1 VTRAGPASVRV
12 ATEDDVPLLARLRR
26 DWVEELAGGPIE
38 DDDFEQ
44 LFAVWFEQESRRRV
58 TWLAEL
64 DGDPVGMLNLMVFTR
79 MPVPVPAAGSARP
92 TQWGYVA
99 NVYVAAPQRD
109 RGLGRLLLDA
119 AVAHADAHHFA
130 RLLLSPSP
138 RSVPFY
144 ERAGFVP
151 AVSLRVREPGGPTG
165 G

>member
-1 VTRAGPASVRV
+1 VRV
-12 ATEDDVPLLARLRR
+12 ATPDDVPLLARLRR
-26 DWVEELAGGPIE
+26 DWVEELARGPIE

-44 LFAVWFEQESRRRV
+44 VFAAWFERESHQRV

-64 DGDPVGMLNLMVFTR
+64 AGAPVGMLNLLVFTR
-79 MPVPVPAAGSARP
+79 MPVPRSATGPTRP

-109 RGLGRLLLDA
+109 RGLGRLLLEA
-119 AVAHADAHHFA
+119 AVAHADAHGFA

-144 ERAGFVP
+144 ERAGFV
-151 AVSLRVREPGGPTG
+151 AAASLLVREPG
-165 G
+165 